1 MCERTETKLFSAPQR
16 ENNNWLPQLKP
27 KIGRKGSTLSR
38 LPVESLGEHDR
49 GSNVASKIDV
59 ERRKPERSSVPPRE
73 LDAEEAV
80 QPQAKPSSLDGS
92 VRTEHAGQGAQRQ
105 IRRKIFDPGVQKAWL
120 RDDQGQEIYLGLQV
134 VLIWSC
140 QENED
145 RGSSSDFEYGRM
157 ERYLFESRVDSH
169 IEANTRWRN
178 LSLERRQK
186 RQKFSAPGTFRVNA
200 TADPN
205 QIGLWVNMVRGR
217 EVE

>member
-1 MCERTETKLFSAPQR
+1 MTK
-16 ENNNWLPQLKP
+16 
-27 KIGRKGSTLSR
+27 
-38 LPVESLGEHDR
+38 
-49 GSNVASKIDV
+49 ASY
-59 ERRKPERSSVPPRE
+59 RE

-92 VRTEHAGQGAQRQ
+92 VQTEHAGQGAQRQ
-105 IRRKIFDPGVQKAWL
+105 IRREIFDPGAQKAWL

-134 VLIWSC
+134 VFFWSC

-169 IEANTRWRN
+169 IKANTRWRN

-186 RQKFSAPGTFRVNA
+186 RQKFSAPGTFQVNA

-205 QIGLWVNMVRGR
+205 QIGLWVNMNGGR
-217 EVE
+217 ELRQRALRMDDSSIQSMNQVFVVGDDLCVQRSVIGAQKAGDIWGRAERERLKERGESQ